1 MNLNVGREL
10 AVLQRMTVAELRARY
25 QEIFDEQT
33 SARNKQWLIKRMI
46 WRLQSLEEGG
56 LSERAR
62 KRAME
67 LANDADIRSSP
78 PKEKELD
85 CTPIPSNQDQRLPIP
100 GTVLIRQYKNQRIEV
115 GVESDGFEYQGQKFK
130 SLSAVAKHIT
140 GSHCNGYRFFRIN
153 QEESQ

>member
-1 MNLNVGREL
+1 MSLHVGREL
-10 AVLQRMTVAELRARY
+10 ALLQRMTVAELRARY

-78 PKEKELD
+78 PKEKALD
-85 CTPIPSNQDQRLPIP
+85 CTPFPSNQDQRLPIP

-115 GVESDGFEYQGQKFK
+115 GIESDGFEYQGQKFK

-140 GSHCNGYRFFRIN
+140 GS
-153 QEESQ
+153 